1 MNDIKNISQTINLES
16 EADSLRIIIAGG
28 GTGGHIFPAVAIANA
43 IKKKRPETK
52 FLFVGAK
59 GKMEME
65 KIPEAGFN
73 IIGLTIAGYN
83 RNSLLKNFSLPFKLF
98 KSYFE
103 VRKIVA
109 DFKPHAVIGV
119 GGYSTFPILRYAQS
133 QSIPT
138 FIHEANS
145 FAGKSNLFLSKRA
158 KIVFVASEFMNQ
170 FFPYQNVIVSGNPVR
185 NIFSDANII
194 RQEAVEFFGFDPQKK
209 IIFVMGGSLGAKSI
223 NETIEH
229 NLGYFIKNDLQL
241 IWQTGKNYAPKAASV
256 EELNANIWTSSF
268 ISKIEYAYTA
278 ADIVVSRAG
287 AMSVAELCVAGK
299 PVIFV
304 PYPLAAE
311 NHQEANAKSL
321 VDKEAAMMILD
332 KDVHSNLIS
341 SIDFLI
347 SNPEKAIE
355 MKKNIYKLANT
366 SADEFI
372 ADQILSNL

>member
-1 MNDIKNISQTINLES
+1 MNDLKNISQTINLES
-16 EADSLRIIIAGG
+16 KDDFLRIIIAGG

-43 IKKKRPETK
+43 IKKIRPQTK

-83 RNSLLKNFSLPFKLF
+83 RSSFLKNLSLPFKLF

-133 QSIPT
+133 QKIPT

-145 FAGKSNLFLSKRA
+145 FAGKSNLILSKRA
-158 KIVFVASEFMNQ
+158 KIVFVASESMNQ

-194 RQEAVEFFGFDPQKK
+194 RQEAVEFFSLDPQKK
-209 IIFVMGGSLGAKSI
+209 IVFVMGGSLGAKSI
-223 NETIEH
+223 NETIES
-229 NLGYFIKNDLQL
+229 NLSYFIKNDLQL

-256 EELNANIWTSSF
+256 EELNTNIWISSF
-268 ISKIEYAYTA
+268 ISKMEYAYTA

-287 AMSVAELCVAGK
+287 AMSVAELCVVGK

-311 NHQEANAKSL
+311 NHQEANAKAL
-321 VDKEAAMMILD
+321 VDKEAAIMILD
-332 KDVHSNLIS
+332 KDVQSNLIS
-341 SIDFLI
+341 TIDFLI
-347 SNPEKAIE
+347 SNPEKVIE

>member
-1 MNDIKNISQTINLES
+1 MNELKHISTPFNSES
-16 EADSLRIIIAGG
+16 QIDSLRIIIAGG

-43 IKKKRPETK
+43 IKRKRPETK
-52 FLFVGAK
+52 FLFVGAS

-83 RNSLLKNFSLPFKLF
+83 RSSLLKNLTLPFKLI

-109 DFKPHAVIGV
+109 DFNPDAVIGV

-133 QSIPT
+133 LSIPT

-145 FAGKSNLFLSKRA
+145 FAGKSNLILSKRA
-158 KIVFVASEFMNQ
+158 KIIFVASESMNQ
-170 FFPYQNVIVSGNPVR
+170 FFPYQNVMVSGNPVR
-185 NIFSDANII
+185 NIFSDSNII
-194 RQEAVEFFGFDPQKK
+194 RKEAVEFFGLDPQKK
-209 IIFVMGGSLGAKSI
+209 TVFVMGGSLGAKSI
-223 NETIEH
+223 NETIEL
-229 NLGYFIKNDLQL
+229 NLNYFIKNGLQL

-256 EELNANIWTSSF
+256 QEFNKNIWTSSF
-268 ISKIEYAYTA
+268 ISKMEYAYTA

-287 AMSVAELCVAGK
+287 AMSVAELCVAAK

-321 VDKEAAMMILD
+321 VDKNAAMMILD
-332 KDVHSNLIS
+332 RDVRNNLIS
-341 SIDFLI
+341 TIQYLI
-347 SNPEKAIE
+347 TNPERALE
-355 MKKNIYKLANT
+355 MKENIYKLANT

-372 ADQILSNL
+372 AEKILSNI